1 VSSPVETAALAR
13 TLAGVVAFLSVVL
26 TTGAVAADPP
36 RLGIEASFDR
46 QVGLSAYLRNRVLSE
61 AEVRGEPPPSNA
73 SFRPYLADML
83 ARWGS
88 GVSLGVAS
96 RGISAGLSF
105 RWFDISTARLHH
117 RGGQQL
123 PPSRRRP
130 DGSVD
135 DSGTAYEA
143 LPSTRTIE
151 LAESSHATLWSLAAG
166 ADYRIGI
173 VDENIDV
180 FIPVGGQLVLTH
192 LTRPEAPFRP
202 GLEVRGGIGT
212 RLTLLDSLNLL
223 VQGRLHGLA
232 TTSYTRRPDSARR
245 AVELGETTEAA
256 LFSTLLYPS
265 LSATLQFRIR

>member
-1 VSSPVETAALAR
+1 MRSTAETATIAHVI
-13 TLAGVVAFLSVVL
+13 AGMVAFLPMVFSA
-26 TTGAVAADPP
+26 GEVAADPP
-36 RLGIEASFDR
+36 RLGIEASFGR
-46 QVGLSAYLRNRVLSE
+46 QLGLSAYLRNRVLSE
-61 AEVRGEPPPSNA
+61 PEVRGEPPPSNT

-96 RGISAGLSF
+96 RGVSAGLSF

-117 RGGQQL
+117 RGEQQL
-123 PPSRRRP
+123 PPTRRRP
-130 DGSVD
+130 DGSID
-135 DSGTAYEA
+135 DSGTPYEP
-143 LPSTRTIE
+143 LPTTQTIE
-151 LAESSHATLWSLAAG
+151 LAESSNATLWSLAAG
-166 ADYRIGI
+166 ADYRIDI
-173 VDENIDV
+173 VDDNVDV
-180 FIPVGGQLVLTH
+180 FVPVGGQLVLTH

-202 GLEVRGGIGT
+202 GLEVRGGIGA
-212 RLTLLDSLNLL
+212 RLTLLESLNLL

-232 TTSYTRRPDSARR
+232 TTSYTRRADSARR